1 MSRLSE
7 RFRRANERD
16 RLFIMN
22 LNLHFLDKV
31 LLPLFA
37 VFLCLNFLDVYST
50 ILALKSATAAD
61 FRELNP
67 IASVLF
73 SMHFNG
79 FLIALTFK
87 YLPAIPL
94 FYAVFVRDSQN
105 KHPYEIRL
113 VRFVA
118 LVALAA
124 ADMYLG
130 YIVAVNNIPTL
141 MAFLGH

>member
-1 MSRLSE
+1 MSRFTE
-7 RFRRANERD
+7 RFRKTNERD
-16 RLFIMN
+16 RLFITN
-22 LNLHFLDKV
+22 LNLHFLDRV

-37 VFLCLNFLDVYST
+37 TFLCLNFLDVYST
-50 ILALKSATAAD
+50 VLAIKSASALD
-61 FRELNP
+61 FHELNP

-79 FLIALTFK
+79 FLIALFFK

-94 FYAVFVRDSQN
+94 FYAVFARDVHGR
-105 KHPYEIRL
+105 HPYEIRL

-118 LVALAA
+118 LVALVA
-124 ADMYLG
+124 ADIYLG

-141 MAFLGH
+141 MAFISQ